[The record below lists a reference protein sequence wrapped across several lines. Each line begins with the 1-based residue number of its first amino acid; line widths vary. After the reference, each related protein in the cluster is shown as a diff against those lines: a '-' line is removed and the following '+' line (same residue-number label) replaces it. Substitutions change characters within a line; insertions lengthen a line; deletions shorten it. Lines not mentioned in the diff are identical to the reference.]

1 MLRFI
6 LQIKPIRDFVVKADR
21 KRIAIILSRIKS
33 HLPKNKKILDIGC
46 GLGLLSSEIKSKG
59 YDLTAIDV
67 HDISIEENIKPI
79 IYDGSDLPFDKNTFD
94 TALFITVLH
103 HTPSPEKLLQDAAQV
118 SKKIIIME
126 DIYENTFQKY
136 ATYVMDSVVNFEF
149 FGHPHTNKDEEEWLS
164 LFKRNKLKLLYK
176 DRFPY
181 WKLFLSAVYVVEK
194 VR

>member
-1 MLRFI
+1 MWNKSLSKSFLTPTIGREI
-6 LQIKPIRDFVVKADR
+6 VLKEAIRKIIGRVKG
-21 KRIAIILSRIKS
+21 KS
-33 HLPKNKKILDIGC
+33 ILDIGC
-46 GLGLLSSEIKSKG
+46 GLGLLSSAIKRKG

-67 HDISIEENIKPI
+67 HDISIDENIKPI
-79 IYDGSDLPFDKNTFD
+79 IYDGAILPFGKNEFD
-94 TALFITVLH
+94 TTLFITVLH
-103 HTPSPEKLLQDAAQV
+103 HTPNPEKLLKDAVRV
-118 SKKIIIME
+118 SKKTIIIE
-126 DIYENTFQKY
+126 DIYENSFQKY
-136 ATYVMDSVVNFEF
+136 ATYAMDSIVNLEF